1 MNKNSILPPIF
12 ILSACITGV
21 IFFNRHKQQQQ
32 LSASGTK
39 KRKLQKIKTK
49 SFKSQ
54 ISATSVNQA
63 QFLTLSLTAL
73 TSVGFVFRSI
83 IRIADLLSL
92 LRQDL
97 NNSSFQSR
105 SIYTGHITSPLSQK
119 DLLLYT
125 QSKSNNEYHLP
136 KDLYLIEGNRKLII
150 SDDTLKKS
158 GLDWPVISF
167 TIAPPTQQNP
177 QNLNS
182 NAKNILKW
190 TWASL
195 LSFLGLSAKVNFDFC
210 ERGLQIGSKVF
221 LYGHGG
227 QTLIDNGI
235 VGLIDV
241 EYLSDSADLLKN
253 YLKEKVIKHTVFSI
267 GALSI
272 VLLTGFYLWNK
283 FDFTVVNQNETI
295 QSQEIKPKTEIA
307 KTIDYVSN
315 HYPLYKYKTAKSRM
329 KCTCNKYFVN
339 VINFPCSHFDSCF
352 DCFTSKYQSQIGSQS
367 HTHTRAQ
374 KTCSVCHSLI
384 LDYFILNLS

>member
-1 MNKNSILPPIF
+1 MSKNSILPPVL

-21 IFFNRHKQQQQ
+21 IVFNRYQQQQQQ
-32 LSASGTK
+32 LTGSGIK
-39 KRKLQKIKTK
+39 KRSLQKLKTK
-49 SFKSQ
+49 SFKSK

-73 TSVGFVFRSI
+73 TGLGFLFRSI
-83 IRIADLLSL
+83 FRITDLLSL

-105 SIYTGHITSPLSQK
+105 SIYTGHITSPLSEK

-125 QSKSNNEYHLP
+125 QSKSNNEYRLP

-150 SDDTLKKS
+150 SDETLKKS
-158 GLDWPVISF
+158 GLDWPIISF
-167 TIAPPTQQNP
+167 TIAPKNHQSP
-177 QNLNS
+177 QDLNS
-182 NAKNILKW
+182 NTKNILKW

-195 LSFLGLSAKVNFDFC
+195 LSFLGLSAKINFDFC
-210 ERGLQIGSKVF
+210 ERGLQIGAKVF

-227 QTLIDNGI
+227 HSLIDNKI
-235 VGLIDV
+235 VGSIDV

-253 YLKEKVIKHTVFSI
+253 YLKEKVIKHTVLSF

-272 VLLTGFYLWNK
+272 VVLTGLYLWNK
-283 FDFTVVNQNETI
+283 FDFTVINQNESI
-295 QSQEIKPKTEIA
+295 ESQDVKPKTDIA
-307 KTIDYVSN
+307 KNIDYVSN
-315 HYPLYKYKTAKSRM
+315 HYPLYKYKTAKNKM
-329 KCTCNKYFVN
+329 KCACNKYFVN

-352 DCFTSKYQSQIGSQS
+352 DCFTSKYQNQFQTQ
-367 HTHTRAQ
+367 THTQ
-374 KTCSVCHSLI
+374 KICSVCHSLI